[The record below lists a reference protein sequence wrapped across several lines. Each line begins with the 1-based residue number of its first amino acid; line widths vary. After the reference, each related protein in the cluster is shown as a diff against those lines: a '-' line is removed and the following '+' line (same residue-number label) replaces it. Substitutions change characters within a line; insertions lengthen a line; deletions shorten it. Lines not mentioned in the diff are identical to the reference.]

1 MIVARA
7 GDPPVVLR
15 QHQQLWQ
22 DTELIYKLHFA
33 NGASVR
39 PGTYTLRSEHAL
51 TSYQIDDFQIPAVDR
66 QQLETSAIRR
76 TPATIAAGSSRS
88 RHPVSH
94 NGRVALFNVT
104 AAGNC
109 WQRAGIAWCRGRGLG
124 SFRRRCLISQPATV
138 SISSFSK
145 SPSSS
150 RRRSLTFLAMDTG

>member
-22 DTELIYKLHFA
+22 DAELIYKLHFA

-66 QQLETSAIRR
+66 QQLEIVIPMAQASFEFQFRDPPDTNNYRCWLEPISASGEPQRQSR
-76 TPATIAAGSSRS
+76 AFQCDGSRQLLAAGRYRLVPWSRLGQFQETLFDIAAGDSLDF
-88 RHPVSH
+88 V
-94 NGRVALFNVT
+94 V
-104 AAGNC
+104 
-109 WQRAGIAWCRGRGLG
+109 QQIAE
-124 SFRRRCLISQPATV
+124 
-138 SISSFSK
+138 
-145 SPSSS
+145 
-150 RRRSLTFLAMDTG
+150 